1 MTHMVT
7 YRSGEGQP
15 VYHPTESLEEAAR
28 HVEQLRNA
36 GQGADARIFRLEEV
50 PMEVKTYYKVEL
62 PGMEASPS
70 PSGAKAEAAPAAVAD
85 AGPPAAAAA
94 AVAVEPPAAPVSA
107 PAASASPAAATP
119 PPAASG
125 KPEPATAGANGT
137 GGRFGL
143 FGKG

>member
-50 PMEVKTYYKVEL
+50 PMEVKTYYKVEVSV
-62 PGMEASPS
+62 GGGSAVEAEP
-70 PSGAKAEAAPAAVAD
+70 AAAPAVA
-85 AGPPAAAAA
+85 AAAPVPAAAAPAPAPA
-94 AVAVEPPAAPVSA
+94 AAAPVDA
-107 PAASASPAAATP
+107 PAN
-119 PPAASG
+119 PPATAVSAT
-125 KPEPATAGANGT
+125 KPEPATAGANGN

>member
-7 YRSGEGQP
+7 YRSVEGQP

-36 GQGADARIFRLEEV
+36 GQGADARIFRMEEV
-50 PMEVKTYYKVEL
+50 PMEVKTYYKVEVSL
-62 PGMEASPS
+62 AG
-70 PSGAKAEAAPAAVAD
+70 AAPAAASKAD
-85 AGPPAAAAA
+85 STPAAAA
-94 AVAVEPPAAPVSA
+94 PAAPASAPPAGPPPAPATA
-107 PAASASPAAATP
+107 PAADAPAPATATAPAAAPVTP
-119 PPAASG
+119 TKG
-125 KPEPATAGANGT
+125 EPATAGANGN

>member
-1 MTHMVT
+1 MTHMVI

-36 GQGADARIFRLEEV
+36 GQGADARIFRMDEV
-50 PMEVKTYYKVEL
+50 PMEVKTYYKVEV
-62 PGMEASPS
+62 PGV
-70 PSGAKAEAAPAAVAD
+70 AAPAPAPAKADVAPPAKAD
-85 AGPPAAAAA
+85 AAPPAAAPADAPAAAAA
-94 AVAVEPPAAPVSA
+94 PADAPVATAAAPPAANPSKGE
-107 PAASASPAAATP
+107 PAA
-119 PPAASG
+119 
-125 KPEPATAGANGT
+125 AGANGT

>member
-7 YRSGEGQP
+7 YRSAEGQP

-62 PGMEASPS
+62 PGAGGKVEAPA
-70 PSGAKAEAAPAAVAD
+70 PAAAAVAAPAEAAAPAAVATE
-85 AGPPAAAAA
+85 
-94 AVAVEPPAAPVSA
+94 VAAPA
-107 PAASASPAAATP
+107 MPAASAPGAALTAPATAP
-119 PPAASG
+119 PS
-125 KPEPATAGANGT
+125 KPEPAGAGANGT

>member
-7 YRSGEGQP
+7 YRSGEDQP

-36 GQGADARIFRLEEV
+36 GQGGDARIFRMEEI
-50 PMEVKTYYKVEL
+50 PMEVKTYYKVEVAVGGGKK
-62 PGMEASPS
+62 PDAAPAPAVPVAEDAAPAPAAAPSASAP
-70 PSGAKAEAAPAAVAD
+70 AEAEAAT
-85 AGPPAAAAA
+85 
-94 AVAVEPPAAPVSA
+94 A
-107 PAASASPAAATP
+107 PATPTATATAPAATP
-119 PPAASG
+119 PSKGEPAA
-125 KPEPATAGANGT
+125 AGANGS